1 MAGISEAKRS
11 FWTLID
17 SWKAKK
23 SATLIL
29 KSVNGELK
37 ARLEINLGHH
47 EHDQAKLKRK
57 RTNKSCPSQQRR
69 KERRAADPAVK
80 ARAAARLVVAAEEE
94 VAPLPTKEAA
104 MPSPEKVR
112 SSCVLKSLK
121 TSPVKDDTRE
131 EVVEGRAHV
140 PQCQQLCEHQAPSP
154 EKEAIKEDLFEGV
167 VEKPPFLEVPHDFG
181 DRANNDYEHDFE
193 KTKQAE
199 KILSEDR
206 CCFCDYECPPPT
218 QQENGDRFLG
228 ILQHCWDHV
237 EEYHPL
243 AYEWLA

>member
-1 MAGISEAKRS
+1 MAGVAEAKKS

-17 SWKAKK
+17 SWKAKR
-23 SATLIL
+23 SATLTL
-29 KSVNGELK
+29 KSVNGELR

-47 EHDQAKLKRK
+47 EHDQAKLTTKRPK
-57 RTNKSCPSQQRR
+57 KPCPSQQQR

-80 ARAAARLVVAAEEE
+80 ARAAAHLAVVAAEE
-94 VAPLPTKEAA
+94 AAHLPAHEAA
-104 MPSPEKVR
+104 LLSPEKVR
-112 SSCVLKSLK
+112 SSCALTALK
-121 TSPVKDDTRE
+121 TSPVKGEARE
-131 EVVEGRAHV
+131 EVVEGRAQV
-140 PQCQQLCEHQAPSP
+140 PQCQLLCEPLAPSP
-154 EKEAIKEDLFEGV
+154 EKEAIREDLFEGV
-167 VEKPPFLEVPHDFG
+167 VEKPPFLEVPHDFE

-193 KTKQAE
+193 KTKEAE

-237 EEYHPL
+237 EEAHPL
-243 AYEWLA
+243 AYEWLT

>member
-80 ARAAARLVVAAEEE
+80 TRAAARLVAAEEE

-104 MPSPEKVR
+104 LPSPEKVR

-167 VEKPPFLEVPHDFG
+167 VEKPPFLEVPHDFE

-193 KTKQAE
+193 KTKEAE

-206 CCFCDYECPPPT
+206 CCFCNYECPAPT
-218 QQENGDRFLG
+218 PQENGERFLG
-228 ILQHCWDHV
+228 ILQQCWDHI
-237 EEYHPL
+237 EKSHPL
-243 AYEWLA
+243 AFEWLS

>member
-57 RTNKSCPSQQRR
+57 RPNKSCPSQQRR

-80 ARAAARLVVAAEEE
+80 ARAAARLAVAAAEE
-94 VAPLPTKEAA
+94 VAPTQEAA
-104 MPSPEKVR
+104 LPSPEKVR
-112 SSCVLKSLK
+112 SSCVLKPLK

-167 VEKPPFLEVPHDFG
+167 VEKPPFLEVPHDFE
-181 DRANNDYEHDFE
+181 DRVNNDYEHDFE
-193 KTKQAE
+193 KTKEAE

-218 QQENGDRFLG
+218 QQENGERCFG

-237 EEYHPL
+237 EEFHPL